1 MAELVRGGLFV
12 SGFPPDSGDHI
23 GLEIDGELSE
33 FCVYRVH
40 DGFHCEEIREANPRR
55 LRHSEEELTMHMLV
69 RTSFYELVAKDLGI
83 TGQVIELGH
92 GIWELGRKR
101 LPGRDASKV
110 IYIEDG
116 VPASALELI
125 LMRDPFMTLCL
136 LHRGKSPMHDWHSD
150 KTLFRGVIEVRD
162 GRYASD
168 VFEDLSESQQESSS
182 AARIELEELP
192 PKLWICGE
200 EFKLPISPEGIPTD
214 GCRYLAYLFD
224 HGDKPIT
231 CWDLYLAIRPEE
243 KEKIG
248 GPGWSDEV
256 LDESARLEFRARLK
270 EARAELREAELDPSM
285 PAEELEESRDKVHE
299 LEEQAAKLFG
309 KGGRS
314 RQIVEGDRGKA
325 RQRVRKALK
334 LVIEKVKSQDDTTGA
349 ALAEALGEGDLVTFR
364 PPPDWRL

>member
-1 MAELVRGGLFV
+1 MAELVMGGLFV
-12 SGFPPDSGDHI
+12 RGFPPENGDHI
-23 GLEIDGELSE
+23 GLEIDGELAE
-33 FCVYRVH
+33 FGVYRVR
-40 DGFHCEEIREANPRR
+40 DEFICEEVREANPRR
-55 LRHSEEELTMHMLV
+55 LRHSEEELTMHTLV
-69 RTSFYELVAKDLGI
+69 RERFYAFVAKDLGI
-83 TGQVIELGH
+83 TGQVIELGR

-101 LPGRDASKV
+101 LQGRDNSKV
-110 IYIEDG
+110 IFIEVG
-116 VPASALELI
+116 VPAAALELT

-136 LHRGKSPMHDWHSD
+136 LHHGKSPMHDWHSD

-168 VFEDLSESQQESSS
+168 VFEDLSASQQESSS
-182 AARIELEELP
+182 ATRIELEEHP

-231 CWDLYLAIRPEE
+231 CWDLYFAIRPEE

-248 GPGWSDEV
+248 GPGWSDEIT
-256 LDESARLEFRARLK
+256 DQQGKSAFKARLQ
-270 EARAELREAELDPSM
+270 EAKAELQEAELDPSM
-285 PAEELEESRDKVHE
+285 PAEELEQARDKVHE
-299 LEEQAAKLFG
+299 LQEQAAKLFG

-314 RQIVEGDRGKA
+314 RQIVEGDLGKA